1 MDRAAADGID
11 SRIAIFGLLEMAA
24 MGLRLE
30 NETTALQE
38 FEIAFNVS

>member
-1 MDRAAADGID
+1 LL
-11 SRIAIFGLLEMAA
+11 LLEMAA

-30 NETTALQE
+30 NETTTAIQV